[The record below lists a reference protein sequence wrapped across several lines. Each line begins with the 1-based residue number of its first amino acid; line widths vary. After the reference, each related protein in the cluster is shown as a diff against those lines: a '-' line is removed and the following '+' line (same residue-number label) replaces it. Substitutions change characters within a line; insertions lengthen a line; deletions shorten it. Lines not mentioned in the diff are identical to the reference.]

1 MSSQIRMALLISR
14 DLVFAVADM
23 RTGLAE
29 LRALKRLYL
38 TLRRALQRLGQIV
51 KSRQAAA
58 TGAKQW

>member
-1 MSSQIRMALLISR
+1 MCSQVRMALLISR
-14 DLVFAVADM
+14 DLVFAVTDM
-23 RTGLAE
+23 RTGLAG
-29 LRALKRLYL
+29 LRASEKACL

>member
-1 MSSQIRMALLISR
+1 MALLISR
-14 DLVFAVADM
+14 DLVFAVTGV
-23 RTGLAE
+23 RTGLAGLSSIE
-29 LRALKRLYL
+29 KNYL

>member
-14 DLVFAVADM
+14 DLVFAVTDM

-29 LRALKRLYL
+29 SASIAKTHL
-38 TLRRALQRLGQIV
+38 TLHRDPQRLGRIV

>member
-1 MSSQIRMALLISR
+1 MCGQIRMALLISR
-14 DLVFAVADM
+14 DLVFAVTDM
-23 RTGLAE
+23 RTRTGRIASIE
-29 LRALKRLYL
+29 MTYL

>member
-1 MSSQIRMALLISR
+1 MCSQVRMALLISR
-14 DLVFAVADM
+14 DLVFAVTDM
-23 RTGLAE
+23 RTGLAGFASIE
-29 LRALKRLYL
+29 KTYL

>member
-1 MSSQIRMALLISR
+1 MCSQVRMALLISR
-14 DLVFAVADM
+14 DLVFAVTDM
-23 RTGLAE
+23 RTGLGRIASIE
-29 LRALKRLYL
+29 KAYL